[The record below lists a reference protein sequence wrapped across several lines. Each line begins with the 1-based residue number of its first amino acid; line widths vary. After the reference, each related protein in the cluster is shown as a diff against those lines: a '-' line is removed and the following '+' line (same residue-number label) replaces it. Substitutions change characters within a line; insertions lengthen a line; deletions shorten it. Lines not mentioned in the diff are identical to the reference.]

1 MRMYINTKLIAR
13 EEGLL
18 TNGGSSPN
26 TAPSRRRGRCRRASL
41 ESLVHPVKAEI
52 LLVRTRAAALSLLL
66 VQVECL
72 VLDEADTEQAE
83 VRP

>member
-1 MRMYINTKLIAR
+1 MNRYETYHER
-13 EEGLL
+13 EGLL
-18 TNGGSSPN
+18 TNGGGSPN

-41 ESLVHPVKAEI
+41 EALMHPVKTEI